1 MAKFEKLISE
11 LETTVQA
18 LERSDLDLDKAIG
31 IYQKGVKLVSQ
42 AKKELAGSE
51 KKVLQLVET
60 QGKLHQEAFE

>member
-1 MAKFEKLISE
+1 MAKFEKLITE
-11 LETTVQA
+11 LETTVQD

-51 KKVLQLVET
+51 IKVKQLVKAGSQIRE
-60 QGKLHQEAFE
+60 EAFE

>member
-1 MAKFEKLISE
+1 MAKFEKLIGE
-11 LETTVQA
+11 LESTVQA

-51 KKVLQLVET
+51 AKVKQLVKVGNQISE
-60 QGKLHQEAFE
+60 ECFE